1 MQGKAQNKIAIE
13 HDIYTQIFNN
23 IVTLN
28 ASPTKEIKFGKRL
41 PGAQVDDNKYISR
54 NYDNWKEQYRRLH

>member
-1 MQGKAQNKIAIE
+1 MT
-13 HDIYTQIFNN
+13 YTQIFNN

-54 NYDNWKEQYRRLH
+54 NYDN